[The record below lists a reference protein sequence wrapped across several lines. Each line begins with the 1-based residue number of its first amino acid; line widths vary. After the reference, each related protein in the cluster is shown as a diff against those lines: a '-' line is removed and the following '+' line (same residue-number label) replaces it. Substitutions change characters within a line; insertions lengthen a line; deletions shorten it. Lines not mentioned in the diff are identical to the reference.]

1 MESRSF
7 PFNTTKRDASPNEE
21 VKMRKNLSLTS
32 AILIT
37 IVLLLS
43 SCFKCLDCDYDY
55 LLYQIENKLSYPIQV
70 GFECYSDPGR
80 NFETTIESNEIK
92 DIIKGTTGLGF
103 GLVSYDSA
111 FMKVN
116 TSEYIYQRTH
126 ETGLLSSSTYKDIG
140 TSKKN
145 GRILY
150 IRKLIVDEEFLL
162 KSNE

>member
-1 MESRSF
+1 MIPELTELSFYYMNLVTVSRLQRN
-7 PFNTTKRDASPNEE
+7 PT
-21 VKMRKNLSLTS
+21 VK
-32 AILIT
+32 A
-37 IVLLLS
+37 
-43 SCFKCLDCDYDY
+43 
-55 LLYQIENKLSYPIQV
+55 EIQM
-70 GFECYSDPGR
+70 R

-126 ETGLLSSSTYKDIG
+126 ETGLLSSSSYKDNG